1 MKLREL
7 LSIGDLKKGKILTK
21 EIGLDNEVES
31 AMVLEAIDIEN
42 WSKKNQLI
50 LTSFYALY
58 DLSEKDLEDF
68 FIKMQK
74 IGISGL
80 ILKTDRFIKM
90 IPEWFIDLCFRYEV
104 PLIKITQDISYEK
117 ILLTIY
123 EPLLNYQSHVLR
135 TYYDVRQRFTRL
147 ERHYPSLETI
157 MQEFYQII
165 KLPFTLKLIDKQI
178 EISEGELPQEAIV
191 LAREKLRH
199 SDFTKNDYSLL
210 TLYSHTNPTK
220 QQALEVSIF
229 NSYSTNCLLLVYLKD
244 ETVKETDLVI
254 IENAVDVL
262 QEKFNTENLLKKERY
277 TRLNN
282 LADAILQNTP
292 KNPDELNSLLQE
304 VNMQELDAYQ
314 ALAFSTKDTNT
325 QLIKDRVIALLRT
338 LKAKS
343 IFFDQHSYSAVLYN
357 FNKEDGKITKEQLTR
372 LLQDV
377 LEENDT
383 LTLAVSSLK
392 QREGIKELLIECLD
406 ILRFNET
413 FYNGPIVTLTDI
425 GIFKNFIREDQIENL
440 EELVPENLYQ
450 LAQSNYD
457 LFETFYMFL
466 QNNRNYKQTSEAM
479 FLHSK
484 TIRYRLSKVEQLLD
498 IDLTNPLQLLN
509 YEVSTYIIKMRRRA
523 LEKKQRTF

>member
-343 IFFDQHSYSAVLYN
+343 IFFD
-357 FNKEDGKITKEQLTR
+357 
-372 LLQDV
+372 
-377 LEENDT
+377 
-383 LTLAVSSLK
+383 
-392 QREGIKELLIECLD
+392 
-406 ILRFNET
+406 
-413 FYNGPIVTLTDI
+413 
-425 GIFKNFIREDQIENL
+425 
-440 EELVPENLYQ
+440 
-450 LAQSNYD
+450 
-457 LFETFYMFL
+457 
-466 QNNRNYKQTSEAM
+466 
-479 FLHSK
+479 
-484 TIRYRLSKVEQLLD
+484 
-498 IDLTNPLQLLN
+498 
-509 YEVSTYIIKMRRRA
+509 
-523 LEKKQRTF
+523 